1 MNGIYIEIISLLI
14 IDIIIVFI
22 SIMTNGMLSRVY
34 DDNQDLRH
42 YVKELEEELNKMY
55 DKFDDNHRMTNT
67 MYNEHMNNKENWKNI
82 REYMEEKDGLYY
94 EERS

>member
-1 MNGIYIEIISLLI
+1 MNGTYIEIISLLI

-34 DDNQDLRH
+34 DENQDLRY
-42 YVKELEEELNKMY
+42 YVKELEEKLNKLY
-55 DKFDDNHRMTNT
+55 DKFDDNYRMTNT
-67 MYNEHMNNKENWKNI
+67 MYNEHMNNKEDWKNI

>member
-1 MNGIYIEIISLLI
+1 MSGTYIEIISLLI

-34 DDNQDLRH
+34 DDNQDLKH
-42 YVKELEEELNKMY
+42 YVKELEEKLNKVY
-55 DKFDDNHRMTNT
+55 DHQRMTNT
-67 MYNEHMNNKENWKNI
+67 MYNEYMNNKDNWKNI

>member
-1 MNGIYIEIISLLI
+1 MNGTYIEIISLLI

-34 DDNQDLRH
+34 DENQDLRH
-42 YVKELEEELNKMY
+42 YVKELEERLNKLY

-67 MYNEHMNNKENWKNI
+67 MYNEYMNNEEAWKHT
-82 REYMEEKDGLYY
+82 RKYMEESDKRDD
-94 EERS
+94 

>member
-1 MNGIYIEIISLLI
+1 MNGAYIEIISLLI
-14 IDIIIVFI
+14 IDIVIVFI

-34 DDNQDLRH
+34 DDNQDLRN
-42 YVKELEEELNKMY
+42 YVKELEERLNKVY
-55 DKFDDNHRMTNT
+55 DHQRMKNA
-67 MYNEHMNNKENWKNI
+67 MYNEYMNNKENWKNI

>member
-1 MNGIYIEIISLLI
+1 MNGTYIEIISLLI

-42 YVKELEEELNKMY
+42 YVKELEEKLNKLY
-55 DKFDDNHRMTNT
+55 DKFDDNHRMINT
-67 MYNEHMNNKENWKNI
+67 MYNEYMNNKKKWKNI
-82 REYMEEKDGLYY
+82 REYMEEKDGLDD
-94 EERS
+94 E

>member
-1 MNGIYIEIISLLI
+1 MNGTYIEIISLLI

-22 SIMTNGMLSRVY
+22 SIMTNGMLSRLY
-34 DDNQDLRH
+34 DENQDLRH
-42 YVKELEEELNKMY
+42 YVKELEERLNKVY
-55 DKFDDNHRMTNT
+55 DHQRMTNT
-67 MYNEHMNNKENWKNI
+67 MYNEYMNNKDNWKNI

>member
-1 MNGIYIEIISLLI
+1 MNGTYIEIISLII

-34 DDNQDLRH
+34 DENQDLRN
-42 YVKELEEELNKMY
+42 YVKELEERLNKVY
-55 DKFDDNHRMTNT
+55 DHQRMTNA
-67 MYNEHMNNKENWKNI
+67 MYNEYMNNKDNWKNI

>member
-1 MNGIYIEIISLLI
+1 MNGTYIEIISLLI

-55 DKFDDNHRMTNT
+55 DKFDDNHRMTMK
-67 MYNEHMNNKENWKNI
+67 MYNEYMNNKETWKNI
-82 REYMEEKDGLYY
+82 REYMKEKDGLDD
-94 EERS
+94 E

>member
-1 MNGIYIEIISLLI
+1 MNGTYIEIISLLI

-22 SIMTNGMLSRVY
+22 SIMTNGMLSRLY
-34 DDNQDLRH
+34 DENQDLRH
-42 YVKELEEELNKMY
+42 YVKELEERLNKVY
-55 DKFDDNHRMTNT
+55 DHQRMKNE
-67 MYNEHMNNKENWKNI
+67 MYNEYMNNKENWKNI

>member
-1 MNGIYIEIISLLI
+1 MNGTHIEIISLLI

-22 SIMTNGMLSRVY
+22 SIMTNGMLSRLY
-34 DDNQDLRH
+34 DDNHDLRN

-67 MYNEHMNNKENWKNI
+67 MSK
-82 REYMEEKDGLYY
+82 
-94 EERS
+94 ST

>member
-1 MNGIYIEIISLLI
+1 MNGTYIEIISLLI

-34 DDNQDLRH
+34 DDNRDLRH

-55 DKFDDNHRMTNT
+55 DKFDDNQRMRNT
-67 MYNEHMNNKENWKNI
+67 MYNEYMNNKENWKNI